1 MGTSETE
8 KIVREF
14 EEMSTTKLD
23 DYYYVLTRLGFSI
36 DSCLLTFRNAPLS
49 VNDVEYVAIR
59 VLEPSDFHVASD
71 VNIVLSSYVR
81 HIIVFES
88 DALGL
93 EFSHDTLYILADHP
107 CQGCG
112 LVGSSV
118 LRLVNVNRGT
128 STPEDDYFL
137 TFSADLSQAKRP
149 FIEFLGYFQIL
160 DCNIRNRIFIA

>member
-49 VNDVEYVAIR
+49 INDVEYVAIR

-71 VNIVLSSYVR
+71 VNIVLSGHVR

-93 EFSHDTLYILADHP
+93 EFSHDTLYVLADHP
-107 CQGCG
+107 CHCCG

-118 LRLVNVNRGT
+118 L
-128 STPEDDYFL
+128 
-137 TFSADLSQAKRP
+137 
-149 FIEFLGYFQIL
+149 
-160 DCNIRNRIFIA
+160 

>member
-1 MGTSETE
+1 MGEEVFFNSHAVQQLQIRLERWSDWKKQCGNEWNE

-36 DSCLLTFRNAPLS
+36 DSSLLTFRNAPLS

-71 VNIVLSSYVR
+71 VNIVLSGHVR
-81 HIIVFES
+81 HIVVFES

-93 EFSHDTLYILADHP
+93 EFLHDTLYILANHP
-107 CQGCG
+107 C
-112 LVGSSV
+112 
-118 LRLVNVNRGT
+118 
-128 STPEDDYFL
+128 
-137 TFSADLSQAKRP
+137 
-149 FIEFLGYFQIL
+149 
-160 DCNIRNRIFIA
+160 

>member
-23 DYYYVLTRLGFSI
+23 HYYYVLTRLGFSI

-59 VLEPSDFHVASD
+59 VLEPRDFHVAGD
-71 VNIVLSSYVR
+71 VNIALSGHVR
-81 HIIVFES
+81 HIVVFES
-88 DALGL
+88 DALVL

-107 CQGCG
+107 C
-112 LVGSSV
+112 
-118 LRLVNVNRGT
+118 
-128 STPEDDYFL
+128 
-137 TFSADLSQAKRP
+137 
-149 FIEFLGYFQIL
+149 
-160 DCNIRNRIFIA
+160 